1 MLLYHVFINFVR
13 KSIMLKKYAYNLN
26 KRCPKDKK
34 CVIIFC
40 RHAGKEWAIPLFNV
54 VRRLWMENKIR
65 ELLEE
70 DINEAGYIL
79 DEVFYGK
86 EEGVNTLRLVIDKQ
100 GYININD
107 CVKVNDI
114 VNPILDKE
122 DPISESYV
130 LDVCSKEK
138 GSDIDG

>member
-1 MLLYHVFINFVR
+1 
-13 KSIMLKKYAYNLN
+13 
-26 KRCPKDKK
+26 
-34 CVIIFC
+34 
-40 RHAGKEWAIPLFNV
+40 
-54 VRRLWMENKIR
+54 MENKIR

-70 DINEAGYIL
+70 EINEAGYIL
-79 DEVFYGK
+79 DDVFYGK
-86 EEGVNTLRLVIDKQ
+86 DEGVNTLRLVIDKQ

-107 CVKVNDI
+107 CLKVNDI

-138 GSDIDG
+138 GSEDNGQ

>member
-1 MLLYHVFINFVR
+1 L
-13 KSIMLKKYAYNLN
+13 
-26 KRCPKDKK
+26 
-34 CVIIFC
+34 
-40 RHAGKEWAIPLFNV
+40 E
-54 VRRLWMENKIR
+54 EKIR
-65 ELLEE
+65 KLLEE
-70 DINEAGYIL
+70 EIKNAGYIL

-86 EEGVNTLRLVIDKQ
+86 EEGVNTLRLVIDKS

-107 CVKVNDI
+107 CLKVNEI

-138 GSDIDG
+138 GSDEDGQ

>member
-1 MLLYHVFINFVR
+1 M
-13 KSIMLKKYAYNLN
+13 
-26 KRCPKDKK
+26 
-34 CVIIFC
+34 
-40 RHAGKEWAIPLFNV
+40 KE
-54 VRRLWMENKIR
+54 KIR

-70 DINEAGYIL
+70 DINDAGYIL
-79 DEVFYGK
+79 DEVFYGN
-86 EEGVNTLRLVIDKQ
+86 EDGVNTLRLVIDKQ

-107 CVKVNDI
+107 CIKVNDI

-138 GSDIDG
+138 GSDNDGR

>member
-1 MLLYHVFINFVR
+1 VEEKIYKLLSGPIT
-13 KSIMLKKYAYNLN
+13 
-26 KRCPKDKK
+26 
-34 CVIIFC
+34 
-40 RHAGKEWAIPLFNV
+40 
-54 VRRLWMENKIR
+54 
-65 ELLEE
+65 
-70 DINEAGYIL
+70 EAGYVL

-86 EEGVNTLRLVIDKQ
+86 EDGVNCLRLIIDKK

-107 CVKVNDI
+107 CLAVNKI
-114 VNPILDKE
+114 VNPILDDA

>member
-1 MLLYHVFINFVR
+1 MKNIT
-13 KSIMLKKYAYNLN
+13 
-26 KRCPKDKK
+26 
-34 CVIIFC
+34 IIG
-40 RHAGKEWAIPLFNV
+40 AGKTGRGFIGRLLNGNNVDFIDKNIAPNRQFIYTYIPYYKS
-54 VRRLWMENKIR
+54 EN
-65 ELLEE
+65 
-70 DINEAGYIL
+70 N
-79 DEVFYGK
+79 VFYGK

-107 CVKVNDI
+107 CVKVNEI

-138 GSDIDG
+138 GSEEDGQ

>member
-1 MLLYHVFINFVR
+1 
-13 KSIMLKKYAYNLN
+13 
-26 KRCPKDKK
+26 
-34 CVIIFC
+34 
-40 RHAGKEWAIPLFNV
+40 
-54 VRRLWMENKIR
+54 MENKIR